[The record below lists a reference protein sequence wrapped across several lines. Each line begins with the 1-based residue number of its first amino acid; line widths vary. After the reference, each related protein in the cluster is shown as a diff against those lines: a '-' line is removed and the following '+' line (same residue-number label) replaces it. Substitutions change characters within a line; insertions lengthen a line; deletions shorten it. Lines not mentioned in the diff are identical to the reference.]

1 MIDLWDTVAPVL
13 ADNLYLVLGTADA
26 AGNPG
31 VSPVFFAARDEHL
44 LDWVSPPDSRHSRN
58 IDVQP
63 TVAIT
68 VFDSRAAI
76 GTGDTVYLTATAGAL
91 SGTAA
96 SAGLV
101 RLNLRLPADR
111 QLNID
116 DLVLRGPLAV
126 YEAAVDDHYV
136 LRPRRRLPLRQR
148 RRHPPPSRPDTGP

>member
-26 AGNPG
+26 AGNPW

-44 LDWVSPPDSRHSRN
+44 LFWVSSPDSRHSRN

-63 TVAIT
+63 IVAIT

-76 GTGDTVYLTATAGAL
+76 GSGDAVYLRATAGAL
-91 SGTAA
+91 SETAA

-111 QLNID
+111 QLRAWMPAHALAQRVID
-116 DLVLRGPLAV
+116 RLMVCRRPMSLLADPMISDTAAG
-126 YEAAVDDHYV
+126 EAPTP
-136 LRPRRRLPLRQR
+136 LRP
-148 RRHPPPSRPDTGP
+148 D